1 MTQMWKTT
9 ADRTVPAILPGGW
22 GALLHV
28 PLIEN
33 PKETQNHLYATTK
46 KNTRLIRPSH
56 DERYIKREQL
66 LVTELAVVSWRV

>member
-1 MTQMWKTT
+1 
-9 ADRTVPAILPGGW
+9 
-22 GALLHV
+22 LLHV

-33 PKETQNHLYATTK
+33 PKETQNRLYATTKKK

-56 DERYIKREQL
+56 DKRYIKREQL